1 MTSTFVPGDMEFF
14 NVQIQAT
21 RPDGNDLVPFWVTT
35 KENLV
40 CLFTLML
47 ILILCKSVIGRFN
60 QHEHGVGKKKA

>member
-47 ILILCKSVIGRFN
+47 ILILFLLAYLQVSNRSI
-60 QHEHGVGKKKA
+60 